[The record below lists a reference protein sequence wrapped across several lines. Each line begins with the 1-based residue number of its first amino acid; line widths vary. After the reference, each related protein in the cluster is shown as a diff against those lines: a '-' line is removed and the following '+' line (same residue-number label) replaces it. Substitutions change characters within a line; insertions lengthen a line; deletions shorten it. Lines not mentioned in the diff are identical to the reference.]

1 MDAEL
6 LNQTFTLSQ
15 VVHIVITSIVA
26 ATPFI
31 YGFYHVKNRIEKL
44 LKILKALAK
53 HLNIEVD

>member
-15 VVHIVITSIVA
+15 VVHIVITSVIA

-31 YGFYHVKNRIEKL
+31 YGFYHVKSRFERV
-44 LKILKALAK
+44 LKTLNAIAK
-53 HLNIEVD
+53 HLKIEID